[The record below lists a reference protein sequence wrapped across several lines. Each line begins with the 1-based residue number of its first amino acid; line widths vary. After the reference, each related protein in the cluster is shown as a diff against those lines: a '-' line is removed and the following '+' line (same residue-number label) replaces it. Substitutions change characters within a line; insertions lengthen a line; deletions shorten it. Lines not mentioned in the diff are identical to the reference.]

1 VLPPGSDRRRVTVA
15 LGTGLACLAYL
26 AHGLY
31 FEGYVVDDAGISFS
45 YARNLARGAGLVLSP
60 GAEPVEGYSNFL
72 WTVILAA
79 SYPVVGGDLVL
90 AAKALGLGCGIACIV
105 LTQRLTHAIVPE
117 APEAAGIAAGA
128 LVAANSSYA
137 AWSISGLENA
147 LFALLLLGGC
157 LATIRAGDRP
167 AAWGAA
173 GALMAAVALTRPE
186 GILYG
191 LAIGSWAVVEAVRRR
206 RPSVVLAYGLAAGL
220 PLLGFEAWRLWY
232 FGDWLP
238 NTYQAKV
245 HEPLTAFLA
254 ITESP
259 GWTYLERA
267 ARRYRLLPIG
277 LAALLPLLFPA
288 HRSRAVPPALML
300 GAGIGFVAAVGGDWM
315 GQWRFLSWLWPLL
328 YALVVAGL
336 SVRLGP
342 TGRFGLVRAAVVIG
356 CVAALASPI
365 ARNSPAFKRAPTV
378 PIDGPA
384 RAGEYFQVLAARA
397 GVAGASLLTPDVGG
411 AAYGS
416 DLRII
421 DLAGLADRHIARH
434 RYQPEAFRR
443 YVFEERRPTFI
454 HTHGFWSKV
463 SAVEVF
469 PELARDYVL
478 LRQAPA
484 SGPHSQG
491 FPARDYARKEV
502 FASILAA
509 GPPSGR

>member
-1 VLPPGSDRRRVTVA
+1 
-15 LGTGLACLAYL
+15 
-26 AHGLY
+26 
-31 FEGYVVDDAGISFS
+31 
-45 YARNLARGAGLVLSP
+45 
-60 GAEPVEGYSNFL
+60 
-72 WTVILAA
+72 
-79 SYPVVGGDLVL
+79 
-90 AAKALGLGCGIACIV
+90 
-105 LTQRLTHAIVPE
+105 
-117 APEAAGIAAGA
+117 
-128 LVAANSSYA
+128 
-137 AWSISGLENA
+137 
-147 LFALLLLGGC
+147 
-157 LATIRAGDRP
+157 
-167 AAWGAA
+167 
-173 GALMAAVALTRPE
+173 MAAVALTRPE
-186 GILYG
+186 GVLYG
-191 LAIGSWAVVEAVRRR
+191 LAIGGWAVVSAVGRR
-206 RPSVVLAYGLAAGL
+206 RPSIVLAYGLAAGL
-220 PLLGFEAWRLWY
+220 PLVALVAWRLWY

-245 HEPLTAFLA
+245 HEPLTAFLVSA
-254 ITESP
+254 ESP

-277 LAALLPLLFPA
+277 LAALLPLLFRA
-288 HRSRAVPPALML
+288 HRLRAVPPALML
-300 GAGIGFVAAVGGDWM
+300 GAGIVFVASVGGDWM

-342 TGRFGLVRAAVVIG
+342 SGRFGLVRAAVVVG
-356 CVAALASPI
+356 CIVVLAS
-365 ARNSPAFKRAPTV
+365 ATGRNSSGFKRAPTV

-384 RAGEYFQVLAARA
+384 RAGEYFQAMAARA
-397 GVAGASLLTPDVGG
+397 GLAGASLLTPDVGG

-434 RYQPEAFRR
+434 RYDPEGFRR
-443 YVFEERRPTFI
+443 YVFEERRPAFI
-454 HTHGFWSKV
+454 HTHGFWSKI
-463 SAVEVF
+463 SAIETY

-509 GPPSGR
+509 GPPSDLNRPLRRRARREEPRPARRIRG